1 MESSNL
7 SLHSLL
13 KEEHPPLLSPT
24 NILRNTNNLTR
35 HFQNSTFQERLK
47 VQNKVAMFKLKI
59 ISLVC
64 FTFMTIE
71 FIFGYIA
78 GSLAIISD
86 ATHLLSDLA
95 GFLIS
100 LFSLI
105 VALKPADK
113 NFTFGYHRFEV
124 LGALA
129 SILIIWALTVWLLL
143 EAVYRIKHPNPIV
156 GLIMVCIAAGSL
168 VFNIIMNRILAYNP
182 VVNAMDEGMGAI
194 KQNKEKEKENEI
206 ELDNSNNINNEI
218 MMNLNNNNKNDLK
231 EKLLDNSDEENSD
244 KFVNLGMNEDD
255 LEHNLKADENPVIRA
270 AYIHILGDM
279 IQSTGVL
286 LAALAI
292 YLFQDTHPGVRILD
306 PICTFC
312 FAIVVLCITFPVSR
326 DCIFVLLESTPR
338 DLDIESL
345 YAELSSI
352 KGVISVHDI
361 HLWNI
366 SIGRPSIALHIIC
379 ENPGDT
385 LKIANETCKS
395 YGIKHCTIQ
404 TETKDCNCKHEEDND
419 IH

>member
-1 MESSNL
+1 METSNISRLVNEDSSN
-7 SLHSLL
+7 S
-13 KEEHPPLLSPT
+13 LLSPA
-24 NILRNTNNLTR
+24 NILKPTNSLSK
-35 HFQNSTFQERLK
+35 HFQNSKFQERLK

-78 GSLAIISD
+78 GSLAIMSD

-113 NFTFGYHRFEV
+113 HFTFGYHRFEV

-129 SILIIWALTVWLLL
+129 SILIIWGLTVWLLI
-143 EAVYRIKHPNPIV
+143 EAVYRVKHPNPIV
-156 GLIMVCIAAGSL
+156 GIIMVCIAAGSL

-182 VVNAMDEGMGAI
+182 VVNAMDDGMAAI
-194 KQNKEKEKENEI
+194 KDNNKEEVTM
-206 ELDNSNNINNEI
+206 NINN
-218 MMNLNNNNKNDLK
+218 NNDLK
-231 EKLLDNSDEENSD
+231 ETLLDKESNSLE
-244 KFVNLGMNEDD
+244 MNESD

-286 LAALAI
+286 IAAICI
-292 YLFQDTHPGVRILD
+292 YVFQDTHPGVRILD

-326 DCIFVLLESTPR
+326 DCFYVLLESTPR
-338 DLDIESL
+338 DLDIEAL
-345 YAELSSI
+345 YADLSSI
-352 KGVISVHDI
+352 EGVISVHDI

-379 ENPGDT
+379 KSPKDT
-385 LKIANETCKS
+385 LKKATQTCKE

-404 TETKDCNCKHEEDND
+404 TETKENNCQHEEDND

>member
-1 MESSNL
+1 METSNISRLVNEDSSN
-7 SLHSLL
+7 S
-13 KEEHPPLLSPT
+13 LLSPA
-24 NILRNTNNLTR
+24 NILQPTNSLSK
-35 HFQNSTFQERLK
+35 HFQNSKFQERLK

-113 NFTFGYHRFEV
+113 HFTFGYHRFEV

-129 SILIIWALTVWLLL
+129 SILIIWGLTVWLLI
-143 EAVYRIKHPNPIV
+143 EAVYRVKHPNPIV
-156 GLIMVCIAAGSL
+156 GIIMVCIAAGSL

-182 VVNAMDEGMGAI
+182 VVNAMDDGMAAI
-194 KQNKEKEKENEI
+194 KDNNKEEVTM
-206 ELDNSNNINNEI
+206 NINN
-218 MMNLNNNNKNDLK
+218 NDDLK
-231 EKLLDNSDEENSD
+231 ETLLDKESNSLE
-244 KFVNLGMNEDD
+244 MNESD

-286 LAALAI
+286 IAAICI
-292 YLFQDTHPGVRILD
+292 YVFQDTHPGVRILD

-326 DCIFVLLESTPR
+326 DCFYVLLESTPR
-338 DLDIESL
+338 DLDIEAL
-345 YAELSSI
+345 YADLSSI
-352 KGVISVHDI
+352 EGVISVHDI

-379 ENPGDT
+379 KSPKDT
-385 LKIANETCKS
+385 LKKATQTCKE

-404 TETKDCNCKHEEDND
+404 TETKENNCQHEEDND

>member
-1 MESSNL
+1 METTNISSLIPGENP
-7 SLHSLL
+7 S
-13 KEEHPPLLSPT
+13 LLSPSS
-24 NILRNTNNLTR
+24 ILRPVNNLTK
-35 HFQNSTFQERLK
+35 HFQNSKFQERLK

-59 ISLVC
+59 ISSVC
-64 FTFMTIE
+64 CTFMIIE
-71 FIFGYIA
+71 FIFGYLA
-78 GSLAIISD
+78 GSLAIMSD

-105 VALKPADK
+105 VALKPANKD
-113 NFTFGYHRFEV
+113 FTFGYHRFEV

-129 SILIIWALTVWLLL
+129 SILIIWALTVWLLIA
-143 EAVYRIKHPNPIV
+143 AVYRIKHPNPIV

-182 VVNAMDEGMGAI
+182 VVNSMDEGMGAI
-194 KQNKEKEKENEI
+194 KTVKKEQEN
-206 ELDNSNNINNEI
+206 NNINNINEPI
-218 MMNLNNNNKNDLK
+218 TLNISNNNDIKEALLDNYNTNDMNANDLK
-231 EKLLDNSDEENSD
+231 
-244 KFVNLGMNEDD
+244 
-255 LEHNLKADENPVIRA
+255 HNLKADDNPVIRA

-279 IQSTGVL
+279 IQSAGVL
-286 LAALAI
+286 LAALMI

-326 DCIFVLLESTPR
+326 DCLFVLLESTPR
-338 DLDIESL
+338 DLDIDSL
-345 YAELSSI
+345 YNDLSDI

-379 ENPGDT
+379 DNPDDI
-385 LKIANETCKS
+385 LKKATQKCQD

-404 TETKDCNCKHEEDND
+404 TETVECNCQHEEDND

>member
-1 MESSNL
+1 METSNIYRL
-7 SLHSLL
+7 VP
-13 KEEHPPLLSPT
+13 EGHPPLLSPS
-24 NILRNTNNLTR
+24 NILQPTNDLTR
-35 HFQNSTFQERLK
+35 HFQNSKFQERLK

-59 ISLVC
+59 ISSVC

-71 FIFGYIA
+71 FIFGYLA
-78 GSLAIISD
+78 GSLAIMSD

-129 SILIIWALTVWLLL
+129 SILIIWALTVWLLIA
-143 EAVYRIKHPNPIV
+143 AVYRIKHPNPIV
-156 GLIMVCIAAGSL
+156 GFIMVCIAAGSL

-182 VVNAMDEGMGAI
+182 VVNSMDEGMGAI
-194 KQNKEKEKENEI
+194 KAVNIKEENNDIINNNEEVI
-206 ELDNSNNINNEI
+206 MNLTKKNDMNELLLDITTDENSN
-218 MMNLNNNNKNDLK
+218 
-231 EKLLDNSDEENSD
+231 EKKGSNS
-244 KFVNLGMNEDD
+244 LGMNASD
-255 LEHNLKADENPVIRA
+255 LEHNLKADDNPVIRA

-286 LAALAI
+286 LAALVI
-292 YLFQDTHPGVRILD
+292 YFFQDTHPGVRILD
-306 PICTFC
+306 PICTFG

-326 DCIFVLLESTPR
+326 DCFYVLLESTPR

-345 YAELSSI
+345 YNDLNSI

-379 ENPGDT
+379 DNPNEI
-385 LKIANETCKS
+385 LKIATQTCKN

-404 TETKDCNCKHEEDND
+404 TETLANNCQHEEDND

>member
-1 MESSNL
+1 METSNISHL
-7 SLHSLL
+7 VP
-13 KEEHPPLLSPT
+13 EEHPPLLSPS
-24 NILRNTNNLTR
+24 NILQPTNNLTR
-35 HFQNSTFQERLK
+35 HFQNSKFQERLK

-59 ISLVC
+59 ISSVC

-71 FIFGYIA
+71 FIFGYLA
-78 GSLAIISD
+78 GSLAIMSD

-129 SILIIWALTVWLLL
+129 SILIIWALTVWLLIA
-143 EAVYRIKHPNPIV
+143 AVYRIKHPNPIV
-156 GLIMVCIAAGSL
+156 GFIMVCIAAGSL

-182 VVNAMDEGMGAI
+182 VVNSMDEGMGAI
-194 KQNKEKEKENEI
+194 KAVNIKEENNDI
-206 ELDNSNNINNEI
+206 I
-218 MMNLNNNNKNDLK
+218 NNNNEEVIMNLTKKNDMNEL
-231 EKLLDNSDEENSD
+231 LLDINTDENSNE
-244 KFVNLGMNEDD
+244 KKGSNSLGMNASD
-255 LEHNLKADENPVIRA
+255 LEHNLKADDNPVIRA

-286 LAALAI
+286 LAALVI
-292 YLFQDTHPGVRILD
+292 YFFQDTHPGVRILD
-306 PICTFC
+306 PICTFG

-326 DCIFVLLESTPR
+326 DCFYVLLESTPR

-345 YAELSSI
+345 YNDLNSI

-379 ENPGDT
+379 DNPNEI
-385 LKIANETCKS
+385 LKIATQTCKN

-404 TETKDCNCKHEEDND
+404 TETLANNCQHEEDND

>member
-1 MESSNL
+1 METSNISRL
-7 SLHSLL
+7 VP
-13 KEEHPPLLSPT
+13 EEHPPLLSPS
-24 NILRNTNNLTR
+24 NILRPTNNLTR
-35 HFQNSTFQERLK
+35 HFQNSKFQERLK

-59 ISLVC
+59 ISSVC

-71 FIFGYIA
+71 FIFGYLA

-129 SILIIWALTVWLLL
+129 SILIIWALTVWLLIA
-143 EAVYRIKHPNPIV
+143 AVYRIKHPNPIV
-156 GLIMVCIAAGSL
+156 GFIMVCIAAGSL

-182 VVNAMDEGMGAI
+182 VVNSMDEGMGAI
-194 KQNKEKEKENEI
+194 KAVNIKEENNDI
-206 ELDNSNNINNEI
+206 INNSNEEVI
-218 MMNLNNNNKNDLK
+218 MNLTKKNDMNEL
-231 EKLLDNSDEENSD
+231 LLDINTDENSNE
-244 KFVNLGMNEDD
+244 KKGSNSLGMNASD
-255 LEHNLKADENPVIRA
+255 LEHNLKADDNPVIRA

-286 LAALAI
+286 LAALVI
-292 YLFQDTHPGVRILD
+292 YFFQDTHPGVRILD
-306 PICTFC
+306 PICTFG

-326 DCIFVLLESTPR
+326 DCFYVLLESTPR

-345 YAELSSI
+345 YNDLNSI

-379 ENPGDT
+379 DNPNEI
-385 LKIANETCKS
+385 LKIATQTCKN

-404 TETKDCNCKHEEDND
+404 TETLANNCQHEEDND

>member
-1 MESSNL
+1 METSNISRL
-7 SLHSLL
+7 VP
-13 KEEHPPLLSPT
+13 EEHPPLLSPS
-24 NILRNTNNLTR
+24 NILQSTNDLTR
-35 HFQNSTFQERLK
+35 HFQNSKFQERLK

-59 ISLVC
+59 ISSVC

-71 FIFGYIA
+71 FIFGYLA
-78 GSLAIISD
+78 GSLAIMSD

-129 SILIIWALTVWLLL
+129 SILIIWALTVWLLIA
-143 EAVYRIKHPNPIV
+143 AVYRIKHPNPIV
-156 GLIMVCIAAGSL
+156 GFIMVCIAAGSL

-182 VVNAMDEGMGAI
+182 VVNSMDEGMGAI
-194 KQNKEKEKENEI
+194 KAIPNKEEN
-206 ELDNSNNINNEI
+206 NNINNIDNEDVV
-218 MMNLNNNNKNDLK
+218 MNLAKKNDMNEL
-231 EKLLDNSDEENSD
+231 LLDVTTDENTYEKEGVGVN
-244 KFVNLGMNEDD
+244 NLGMNEND
-255 LEHNLKADENPVIRA
+255 LEHNLKADDNPVIRA

-286 LAALAI
+286 LAALVI
-292 YLFQDTHPGVRILD
+292 YFFQDTHPGVRILD
-306 PICTFC
+306 PICTFG

-326 DCIFVLLESTPR
+326 DCFYVLLESTPR

-345 YAELSSI
+345 YNDLNSI

-379 ENPGDT
+379 DNPNEI
-385 LKIANETCKS
+385 LKIATQTCKN

-404 TETKDCNCKHEEDND
+404 TETLANNCQHEEDND

>member
-1 MESSNL
+1 METSSI
-7 SLHSLL
+7 SLNSLL
-13 KEEHPPLLSPT
+13 KENHPPLLSPA
-24 NILRNTNNLTR
+24 NILSPTNDLTR
-35 HFQNSTFQERLK
+35 HFQNSKFQERLK
-47 VQNKVAMFKLKI
+47 VQNQVAMFKLKI
-59 ISLVC
+59 ISSVC

-113 NFTFGYHRFEV
+113 DFTFGYHRFEV

-129 SILIIWALTVWLLL
+129 SILIIWALTVWLLI

-156 GLIMVCIAAGSL
+156 GFIMVCIAAGSL

-194 KQNKEKEKENEI
+194 KINKDNEN
-206 ELDNSNNINNEI
+206 DNNNIDNEVT
-218 MMNLNNNNKNDLK
+218 MNLNNNKNDMK
-231 EKLLDNSDEENSD
+231 EALLDNNDLEKGNRAAD
-244 KFVNLGMNEDD
+244 LVMNESD
-255 LEHNLKADENPVIRA
+255 LEHNLKADDNPVIRA

-312 FAIVVLCITFPVSR
+312 FAIVVLCITFPVSK

-345 YAELSSI
+345 YSDLSSL

-379 ENPGDT
+379 ENPGET
-385 LKIANETCKS
+385 IKIATETCKS

-404 TETKDCNCKHEEDND
+404 TETKEYNCQHEEDND

>member
-1 MESSNL
+1 
-7 SLHSLL
+7 
-13 KEEHPPLLSPT
+13 
-24 NILRNTNNLTR
+24 
-35 HFQNSTFQERLK
+35 
-47 VQNKVAMFKLKI
+47 
-59 ISLVC
+59 
-64 FTFMTIE
+64 
-71 FIFGYIA
+71 
-78 GSLAIISD
+78 
-86 ATHLLSDLA
+86 
-95 GFLIS
+95 
-100 LFSLI
+100 

-129 SILIIWALTVWLLL
+129 SILIIWALTVWLLI

-182 VVNAMDEGMGAI
+182 VVNAMDEGLGAI
-194 KQNKEKEKENEI
+194 KQNKEKEEEKKN
-206 ELDNSNNINNEI
+206 NNINEVT
-218 MMNLNNNNKNDLK
+218 MNLNNNNMNEALLINYKEEKAEGDNKN
-231 EKLLDNSDEENSD
+231 
-244 KFVNLGMNEDD
+244 NLGMNDED
-255 LEHNLKADENPVIRA
+255 LEHNLKADDNPVIRA

-286 LAALAI
+286 LAALCI

-326 DCIFVLLESTPR
+326 DCFFVLLESTPR
-338 DLDIESL
+338 DLDIEALYNDLGSL
-345 YAELSSI
+345 

-379 ENPGDT
+379 ENPRET
-385 LKIANETCKS
+385 LKEATQTCKD

-404 TETKDCNCKHEEDND
+404 TETKECNCQHEEAND

>member
-1 MESSNL
+1 METTNISSLIPGENP
-7 SLHSLL
+7 S
-13 KEEHPPLLSPT
+13 LLSPSS
-24 NILRNTNNLTR
+24 ILRPVNNLTK
-35 HFQNSTFQERLK
+35 HFQNSKFQERLK

-59 ISLVC
+59 ISSVC
-64 FTFMTIE
+64 CTFMIIE
-71 FIFGYIA
+71 FIFGYLA
-78 GSLAIISD
+78 GSLAIMSD

-105 VALKPADK
+105 VALKPANKD
-113 NFTFGYHRFEV
+113 FTFGYHRFEV

-129 SILIIWALTVWLLL
+129 SILIIWALTVWLLIA
-143 EAVYRIKHPNPIV
+143 AVYRIKHPNPIV

-182 VVNAMDEGMGAI
+182 VVNSMDEGMGAI
-194 KQNKEKEKENEI
+194 KTVKKEQEN
-206 ELDNSNNINNEI
+206 NNINNINEPI
-218 MMNLNNNNKNDLK
+218 TLNISNNNDMK
-231 EKLLDNSDEENSD
+231 EALLDNYNTND
-244 KFVNLGMNEDD
+244 MNAND
-255 LEHNLKADENPVIRA
+255 LEHNLKADDNPVIRA

-279 IQSTGVL
+279 IQSAGVL
-286 LAALAI
+286 LAALMI

-326 DCIFVLLESTPR
+326 DCLFVLLESTPR
-338 DLDIESL
+338 DLDIDSL
-345 YAELSSI
+345 YNDLSDI

-379 ENPGDT
+379 DNPDDI
-385 LKIANETCKS
+385 LKKATQKCQD

-404 TETKDCNCKHEEDND
+404 TETVECNCQHEEDND

>member
-1 MESSNL
+1 MDTSNI
-7 SLHSLL
+7 SLTHIITEDNPS
-13 KEEHPPLLSPT
+13 LLSPQ
-24 NILRNTNNLTR
+24 NILRPLNNLSR
-35 HFQNSTFQERLK
+35 HFKNSKFQERLK
-47 VQNKVAMFKLKI
+47 VQNQVAMFKLKI
-59 ISLVC
+59 ISSVC

-105 VALKPADK
+105 IDLKPADK

-129 SILIIWALTVWLLL
+129 SILIIWALTVWLLI
-143 EAVYRIKHPNPIV
+143 EAVWRIKHPNPIV

-182 VVNAMDEGMGAI
+182 VVNAMDEGMAAI
-194 KQNKEKEKENEI
+194 KQNKDKEEEKKTTEV
-206 ELDNSNNINNEI
+206 S
-218 MMNLNNNNKNDLK
+218 MNLNNNNMTEGLLVNYKNEDG
-231 EKLLDNSDEENSD
+231 ENDNKN
-244 KFVNLGMNEDD
+244 NLGLNDED
-255 LEHNLKADENPVIRA
+255 LEHNLKADDNPVIRA

-286 LAALAI
+286 LAALVI
-292 YLFQDTHPGVRILD
+292 YFFQDTHPGVRILD
-306 PICTFC
+306 PICTFG

-326 DCIFVLLESTPR
+326 DCFYVLLESTPR

-345 YAELSSI
+345 YNDLNSI

-379 ENPGDT
+379 DNPNEI
-385 LKIANETCKS
+385 LKIATQTCKN

-404 TETKDCNCKHEEDND
+404 TETLANNCQHEEDND

>member
-1 MESSNL
+1 METSNL
-7 SLHSLL
+7 SLSNLL
-13 KEEHPPLLSPT
+13 KEEHSSLLSPSSMIRPT
-24 NILRNTNNLTR
+24 NSLNK
-35 HFQNSTFQERLK
+35 HFQNSKFQERLK
-47 VQNKVAMFKLKI
+47 VQNQVAMFKLKI
-59 ISLVC
+59 ISSVC

-71 FIFGYIA
+71 FIFGYLA

-129 SILIIWALTVWLLL
+129 SILIIWALTAWLLV

-168 VFNIIMNRILAYNP
+168 LFNIIMNRILAYNP
-182 VVNAMDEGMGAI
+182 VANAMDEGMGAI
-194 KQNKEKEKENEI
+194 KQNKESES
-206 ELDNSNNINNEI
+206 DNNNEVT
-218 MMNLNNNNKNDLK
+218 MNLNNNNNDMK
-231 EKLLDNSDEENSD
+231 EALLNSNDRENGNKD
-244 KFVNLGMNEDD
+244 INLGMNEND
-255 LEHNLKADENPVIRA
+255 LEHNLKADDNPVIRA

-292 YLFQDTHPGVRILD
+292 YFFQDTHPGIRILD

-326 DCIFVLLESTPR
+326 DCFYVLLESTPR

-345 YAELSSI
+345 YNDLGSI
-352 KGVISVHDI
+352 NGVISVHDI

-379 ENPGDT
+379 ENPGET
-385 LKIANETCKS
+385 LKIATETCKN

-404 TETKDCNCKHEEDND
+404 TESKECNCQHEEDND

>member
-1 MESSNL
+1 METSNISRL
-7 SLHSLL
+7 VP
-13 KEEHPPLLSPT
+13 EEHPPLLSPS
-24 NILRNTNNLTR
+24 NILQPTNNLTR
-35 HFQNSTFQERLK
+35 HFQNSKFQERLK

-59 ISLVC
+59 ISAVC

-71 FIFGYIA
+71 FIFGYLA
-78 GSLAIISD
+78 GSLAIMSD

-129 SILIIWALTVWLLL
+129 SILIIWALTVWLLIA
-143 EAVYRIKHPNPIV
+143 AVYRIKHPNPIV
-156 GLIMVCIAAGSL
+156 GFIMVCIAAGSL

-182 VVNAMDEGMGAI
+182 VVNSMDEGMGAI
-194 KQNKEKEKENEI
+194 KAVNIKEENNDIINNNEEVI
-206 ELDNSNNINNEI
+206 MNLTKKNDMNELLLDITTDENSN
-218 MMNLNNNNKNDLK
+218 
-231 EKLLDNSDEENSD
+231 EKKGSNS
-244 KFVNLGMNEDD
+244 LGMNASD
-255 LEHNLKADENPVIRA
+255 LEHNLKADDNPVIRA

-286 LAALAI
+286 LAALVI
-292 YLFQDTHPGVRILD
+292 YFFQDTHPGVRILD
-306 PICTFC
+306 PICTFG

-326 DCIFVLLESTPR
+326 DCFYVLLESTPR

-345 YAELSSI
+345 YNDLNSI

-379 ENPGDT
+379 DNPNEI
-385 LKIANETCKS
+385 LKIATQTCKN

-404 TETKDCNCKHEEDND
+404 TETLANNCQHEEDND

>member
-1 MESSNL
+1 METSNISRL
-7 SLHSLL
+7 VP
-13 KEEHPPLLSPT
+13 EEHPPLLSPS
-24 NILRNTNNLTR
+24 NILQPTNNLTR
-35 HFQNSTFQERLK
+35 HFQNSKFQERLK

-59 ISLVC
+59 ISAVC

-71 FIFGYIA
+71 FIFGYLA
-78 GSLAIISD
+78 GSLAIMSD

-129 SILIIWALTVWLLL
+129 SILIIWALTVWLLIA
-143 EAVYRIKHPNPIV
+143 AVYRIKHPNPIV
-156 GLIMVCIAAGSL
+156 GFIMVCIAAGSL

-182 VVNAMDEGMGAI
+182 VINSMDEGMGAI
-194 KQNKEKEKENEI
+194 KTANNKEEN
-206 ELDNSNNINNEI
+206 NNINNIDNEDVV
-218 MMNLNNNNKNDLK
+218 MNLSKKNDMNEL
-231 EKLLDNSDEENSD
+231 LLDVTRDENTNEKEGVN
-244 KFVNLGMNEDD
+244 NLGMKEND
-255 LEHNLKADENPVIRA
+255 LEHNLKADDNPVIRA

-286 LAALAI
+286 LAALVI
-292 YLFQDTHPGVRILD
+292 YFFQDTHPGVRILD
-306 PICTFC
+306 PICTFG

-326 DCIFVLLESTPR
+326 DCFYVLLESTPR

-345 YAELSSI
+345 YTDLNSI

-379 ENPGDT
+379 NNPNEI
-385 LKIANETCKS
+385 LKIATQTCKN

-404 TETKDCNCKHEEDND
+404 TETLANNCQHEEDND

>member
-1 MESSNL
+1 METTNISSLIPGENP
-7 SLHSLL
+7 S
-13 KEEHPPLLSPT
+13 LLSPSS
-24 NILRNTNNLTR
+24 ILRPVNNLTK
-35 HFQNSTFQERLK
+35 HFQNSKFQERLK

-59 ISLVC
+59 ISSVC
-64 FTFMTIE
+64 CTFMIIE
-71 FIFGYIA
+71 FIFGYLA
-78 GSLAIISD
+78 GSLAIMSD

-105 VALKPADK
+105 VALKPANKD
-113 NFTFGYHRFEV
+113 FTFGYHRFEV

-129 SILIIWALTVWLLL
+129 SILIIWALTVWLLIA
-143 EAVYRIKHPNPIV
+143 AVYRIKHPNPIV

-182 VVNAMDEGMGAI
+182 VVNSMDEGMGAI
-194 KQNKEKEKENEI
+194 KTVKKEQEN
-206 ELDNSNNINNEI
+206 NNINNINEPI
-218 MMNLNNNNKNDLK
+218 TLNISNNNDMK
-231 EKLLDNSDEENSD
+231 EALLDNYNTNE
-244 KFVNLGMNEDD
+244 MNAND
-255 LEHNLKADENPVIRA
+255 LEHNLKADDNPVIRA

-279 IQSTGVL
+279 IQSAGVL
-286 LAALAI
+286 LAALMI

-326 DCIFVLLESTPR
+326 DCLFVLLESTPR
-338 DLDIESL
+338 DLDIDSL
-345 YAELSSI
+345 YNDLSDI

-379 ENPGDT
+379 DNPDDI
-385 LKIANETCKS
+385 LKKATQKCQD

-404 TETKDCNCKHEEDND
+404 TETVECNCQHEEDND

>member
-1 MESSNL
+1 METSNL
-7 SLHSLL
+7 SLSNLL
-13 KEEHPPLLSPT
+13 KEEHSSLLSPSSMIRPT
-24 NILRNTNNLTR
+24 NSLSK
-35 HFQNSTFQERLK
+35 HFQNSKFQERLK
-47 VQNKVAMFKLKI
+47 VQNQVAMFKLKI
-59 ISLVC
+59 ISSVC

-71 FIFGYIA
+71 FIFGYLA

-129 SILIIWALTVWLLL
+129 SILIIWALTAWLLV

-168 VFNIIMNRILAYNP
+168 LFNIIMNRILAYNP
-182 VVNAMDEGMGAI
+182 VANAMDEGMGAI
-194 KQNKEKEKENEI
+194 KQNKESEN
-206 ELDNSNNINNEI
+206 DDNNEI
-218 MMNLNNNNKNDLK
+218 IMNLNDNNNDMKEALLNSNDR
-231 EKLLDNSDEENSD
+231 ENGNKD
-244 KFVNLGMNEDD
+244 INLGMNEND
-255 LEHNLKADENPVIRA
+255 LEHNLKADDNPVIRA

-292 YLFQDTHPGVRILD
+292 YFFQDTHPGIRILD

-326 DCIFVLLESTPR
+326 DCFYVLLESTPR

-345 YAELSSI
+345 YNDLGSI
-352 KGVISVHDI
+352 NGVISVHDI

-379 ENPGDT
+379 ENPGET
-385 LKIANETCKS
+385 LKIATETCKN

-404 TETKDCNCKHEEDND
+404 TETKECNCQHEEDND

>member
-1 MESSNL
+1 METSNISRL
-7 SLHSLL
+7 VP
-13 KEEHPPLLSPT
+13 EEHPPLLSPS
-24 NILRNTNNLTR
+24 NILQPTNNLTK
-35 HFQNSTFQERLK
+35 HFQNSKFQERLK

-59 ISLVC
+59 ISSVC
-64 FTFMTIE
+64 CTFMIIE
-71 FIFGYIA
+71 FIFGYLA
-78 GSLAIISD
+78 GSLAIMSD

-105 VALKPADK
+105 VALKPANKD
-113 NFTFGYHRFEV
+113 FTFGYHRFEV

-129 SILIIWALTVWLLL
+129 SILIIWALTIWLLIA
-143 EAVYRIKHPNPIV
+143 AVYRIKHPNPIV

-182 VVNAMDEGMGAI
+182 VVNSMDEGMGAI
-194 KQNKEKEKENEI
+194 KTVKKEQEN
-206 ELDNSNNINNEI
+206 NNINNINEPI
-218 MMNLNNNNKNDLK
+218 TLNISNNNDMK
-231 EKLLDNSDEENSD
+231 EALLDNYNTND
-244 KFVNLGMNEDD
+244 MNAND
-255 LEHNLKADENPVIRA
+255 LEHNLKADDNPVIRA

-286 LAALAI
+286 LAALMI

-326 DCIFVLLESTPR
+326 DCLFVLLESTPR
-338 DLDIESL
+338 DLDIDSL
-345 YAELSSI
+345 YNDLSDI

-379 ENPGDT
+379 DNPDDT
-385 LKIANETCKS
+385 LKKATQKCQD

-404 TETKDCNCKHEEDND
+404 TETVECNCQHEEDND

>member
-1 MESSNL
+1 METSNISRL
-7 SLHSLL
+7 VP
-13 KEEHPPLLSPT
+13 EEHPPLLSPS
-24 NILRNTNNLTR
+24 NILQPTNNLTR
-35 HFQNSTFQERLK
+35 HFQNSKFQERLK

-59 ISLVC
+59 ISAVC

-71 FIFGYIA
+71 FIFGYLA
-78 GSLAIISD
+78 GSLAIMSD

-129 SILIIWALTVWLLL
+129 SILIIWALTVWLLIA
-143 EAVYRIKHPNPIV
+143 AVYRIKHPNPIV
-156 GLIMVCIAAGSL
+156 GFIMVCIAAGSL

-182 VVNAMDEGMGAI
+182 VVNSMDEGMGAI
-194 KQNKEKEKENEI
+194 KTANNKEEN
-206 ELDNSNNINNEI
+206 NNINNIDNEDVV
-218 MMNLNNNNKNDLK
+218 MNLTKKNDMNEL
-231 EKLLDNSDEENSD
+231 LLDVTTDENTYE
-244 KFVNLGMNEDD
+244 KEGVNNIRMNEND
-255 LEHNLKADENPVIRA
+255 LEHNLKADDNPVIRA

-286 LAALAI
+286 LAALVI
-292 YLFQDTHPGVRILD
+292 YFFQDTHPGVRILD
-306 PICTFC
+306 PICTFG

-326 DCIFVLLESTPR
+326 DCFYVLLESTPR

-345 YAELSSI
+345 YTDLNSI

-379 ENPGDT
+379 KNPNEI
-385 LKIANETCKS
+385 LKIATQTCKN

-404 TETKDCNCKHEEDND
+404 TETLANNCQHEEDND

>member
-1 MESSNL
+1 MESNITRFINEGSSN
-7 SLHSLL
+7 S
-13 KEEHPPLLSPT
+13 LLSPA
-24 NILRNTNNLTR
+24 NILQPTNSLSK
-35 HFQNSTFQERLK
+35 HFQNSKFQERLK

-59 ISLVC
+59 ISAVC
-64 FTFMTIE
+64 CTFMTIE

-78 GSLAIISD
+78 NSLAIMSD

-129 SILIIWALTVWLLL
+129 SILIIWALTVWLLI

-182 VVNAMDEGMGAI
+182 VVNAMDDGMAAI
-194 KQNKEKEKENEI
+194 KDNNNDEQNDNNKEVI
-206 ELDNSNNINNEI
+206 LNINNTNDMKET
-218 MMNLNNNNKNDLK
+218 LLDKENNNDNMQMND
-231 EKLLDNSDEENSD
+231 N
-244 KFVNLGMNEDD
+244 D
-255 LEHNLKADENPVIRA
+255 LEHNLKADDNPVIRA

-286 LAALAI
+286 IAALCI

-326 DCIFVLLESTPR
+326 DCFYVLLESTPR
-338 DLDIESL
+338 DLDIEAL
-345 YAELSSI
+345 YTDLSSI
-352 KGVISVHDI
+352 EGVISVHDI

-379 ENPGDT
+379 ESPRDT
-385 LKIANETCKS
+385 LKKATQICRE

-404 TETKDCNCKHEEDND
+404 TETKENNCQHEEDND

>member
-1 MESSNL
+1 METSNL
-7 SLHSLL
+7 SLSNLL
-13 KEEHPPLLSPT
+13 KKEHSSLLSPSSMIRPT
-24 NILRNTNNLTR
+24 NSLSK
-35 HFQNSTFQERLK
+35 HFQNSKFQERLK
-47 VQNKVAMFKLKI
+47 VQNQVAMFKLKI
-59 ISLVC
+59 ISSVC

-71 FIFGYIA
+71 FIFGYLA

-129 SILIIWALTVWLLL
+129 SILIIWALTAWLLV

-168 VFNIIMNRILAYNP
+168 LFNIIMNRILAYNP
-182 VVNAMDEGMGAI
+182 VANAMDEGMGAI
-194 KQNKEKEKENEI
+194 KQNKESEN
-206 ELDNSNNINNEI
+206 DDNNEI
-218 MMNLNNNNKNDLK
+218 IMNLNNNNNDMK
-231 EKLLDNSDEENSD
+231 EALLNSNDRENGNKD
-244 KFVNLGMNEDD
+244 INLGMNEND
-255 LEHNLKADENPVIRA
+255 LEHNLKADDNPVIRA

-292 YLFQDTHPGVRILD
+292 YFFQDTHPGIRILD
-306 PICTFC
+306 PFCTFC

-326 DCIFVLLESTPR
+326 DCFYVLLESTPR

-345 YAELSSI
+345 YNDLGSI
-352 KGVISVHDI
+352 NGVISVHDI

-379 ENPGDT
+379 ENPGET
-385 LKIANETCKS
+385 LKIATETCKN

-404 TETKDCNCKHEEDND
+404 TETKECNCQHEEDND

>member
-1 MESSNL
+1 MEKSNISRLVNEDSSN
-7 SLHSLL
+7 S
-13 KEEHPPLLSPT
+13 LLSPA
-24 NILRNTNNLTR
+24 NILKPTNSLSK
-35 HFQNSTFQERLK
+35 HFQNSKFQERLK

-113 NFTFGYHRFEV
+113 HFTFGYHRFEV

-129 SILIIWALTVWLLL
+129 SILIIWGLTVWLLI
-143 EAVYRIKHPNPIV
+143 EAVYRVKHPNPIV
-156 GLIMVCIAAGSL
+156 GIIMVCIAAGSL

-182 VVNAMDEGMGAI
+182 VVNAMDDGMAAI
-194 KQNKEKEKENEI
+194 KDNNKEEVTM
-206 ELDNSNNINNEI
+206 NINN
-218 MMNLNNNNKNDLK
+218 NDDLK
-231 EKLLDNSDEENSD
+231 ETLLDKESN
-244 KFVNLGMNEDD
+244 NLEMNESD

-286 LAALAI
+286 IAAICI
-292 YLFQDTHPGVRILD
+292 YVFQDTHPGVRILD

-326 DCIFVLLESTPR
+326 DCFYVLLESTPR
-338 DLDIESL
+338 DLDIEAL
-345 YAELSSI
+345 YADLSSI
-352 KGVISVHDI
+352 EGVISVHDI

-379 ENPGDT
+379 KSPKDT
-385 LKIANETCKS
+385 LKKATQTCKE

-404 TETKDCNCKHEEDND
+404 TETKENNCQHEEDND